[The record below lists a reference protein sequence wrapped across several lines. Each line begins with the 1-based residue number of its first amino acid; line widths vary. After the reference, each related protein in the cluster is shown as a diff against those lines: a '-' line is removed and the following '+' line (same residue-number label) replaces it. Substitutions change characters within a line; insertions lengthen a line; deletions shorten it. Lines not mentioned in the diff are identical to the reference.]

1 MADQPS
7 GPLVGTIARYASSN
21 LFRQVLGVVNAFLKP
36 KLLSPELFGL
46 WNLLS
51 LIPNYAQYIHLGSR
65 SALRYQIP
73 ANRGRPREAENGGL
87 IGAVY
92 YGTLALSLL
101 LAAGLLLA
109 AVWLPLATAAQ
120 VGLATMAA
128 VVLLTWYFDFQVTLL
143 KATEQ
148 FRLLGTVNF
157 FQAGLLSLL
166 NLVLILALGLYGL
179 YAALLIS
186 SLAGVG
192 YIRARYRP
200 PRFAP
205 YRHRVFLELV
215 RTGLPIM
222 AFSMSALLIRTA
234 DRFLI
239 AGFLGL
245 EALGYYGIATMAF
258 NLLMQIPGASRE
270 VLEPKLMQAFA
281 HGESEALLGE
291 YLVQPLLVM
300 AYVVP
305 ALLGTA
311 ILLLPGA
318 VTWLLPRYLAGVPAA
333 QLLLVGGY
341 FLALTYVLRGVIV
354 AQGQQ
359 WAAALLTL
367 AVTGANLGA
376 GLLLLRLGLGLP
388 GVALAS
394 GGSFLL
400 LFLLQWWLVRR
411 RLTVPLPLALT
422 DLAWPL
428 VLPVVAGAALLA
440 LSSRLPGPLLVS
452 GGIGALLYG
461 LLCWFYYN
469 RAARRYGYF
478 PRLALPVRKPKP

>member
-1 MADQPS
+1 MAESSS
-7 GPLVGTIARYASSN
+7 GPVVGTIARYASSN
-21 LFRQVLGVVNAFLKP
+21 LFRQLLGVVNAFLKP

-65 SALRYQIP
+65 SALRYRLP
-73 ANRGRPREAENGGL
+73 VNRALNREADNRSQ

-101 LAAGLLLA
+101 LALGLLLA
-109 AVWLPLATAAQ
+109 AIWPPLPTAAR
-120 VGLATMAA
+120 VGLATMAV

-143 KATEQ
+143 KATEH
-148 FRLLGTVNF
+148 FRLLSTVNF

-166 NLVLILALGLYGL
+166 NVGLILAFGLYGL
-179 YAALLIS
+179 YAALLLS
-186 SLAGVG
+186 SLAGVC
-192 YIRARYRP
+192 YIRGRYRP
-200 PRFAP
+200 PAFGP
-205 YRHRVFLELV
+205 YRHRVFMELV

-245 EALGYYGIATMAF
+245 EALGYYGIATMVF

-281 HGESEALLGE
+281 QGESEALLRE
-291 YLVQPLLVM
+291 YLVQPLLIM

-305 ALLGTA
+305 ALLGAA

-318 VTWLLPRYLAGVPAA
+318 VSWLLPRYLAGVPAA
-333 QLLLVGGY
+333 QLLLAGGF

-354 AQGQQ
+354 AQGGQL
-359 WAAALLTL
+359 AAALVTL
-367 AVTGANLGA
+367 AVTGINLGTA
-376 GLLLLRLGLGLP
+376 TLLLRLGLGLS

-394 GGSFLL
+394 GASFLL
-400 LFLLQWWLVRR
+400 LFLLQWQLVRR
-411 RLTVPLPLALT
+411 RLTVPLSLSLAE
-422 DLAWPL
+422 LARPL

-440 LSSRLPGPLLVS
+440 LTYRLPGPLLLS
-452 GGIGALLYG
+452 GGIGALIYG
-461 LLCWFYYN
+461 LLCWLLYN

-478 PRLALPVRKPKP
+478 PRLALPVRKPLP